1 MLFRSADIAALSYA
15 NSFKWKTSEGED
27 RYRRGMYTYF
37 KRTAPY
43 PGLTNFDCPDS
54 NTTCVQRR
62 TSNTPLQAL
71 TALNN
76 EVFSEAARY
85 FARWLLDQEG
95 AGDRELASL
104 AFRKTVARAPTV
116 DEIVR
121 ITQLLNR
128 SLDWYRLHPD
138 EAKRLGGKTG
148 TPEEAAWTSVARVL
162 LNLDEF
168 LTRE

>member
-1 MLFRSADIAALSYA
+1 MPADIAALSYA
-15 NSFKWKTSEGED
+15 NSFKWKNSEGED
-27 RYRRGMYTYF
+27 RYRRGLYTYF

-54 NTTCVQRR
+54 NVTCVQRR

-76 EVFSEAARY
+76 EAFSEAAQY
-85 FARWLLDQEG
+85 FAVHLL
-95 AGDRELASL
+95 ARENQSERETLSFAL
-104 AFRKTVARAPTV
+104 RKCVARAPTP
-116 DEIVR
+116 DEVER
-121 ITQLLNR
+121 LVKLLHA
-128 SLDWYRLHPD
+128 SLDWYNAHPD
-138 EAKRLGGKTG
+138 EAKKLRRSVD
-148 TPEEAAWTSVARVL
+148 EAAWTAVTRVL